1 MFILTTAN
9 IRLYIQLVH
18 KVRSGM
24 TVEQAVDD
32 IISRGVSELRK
43 NAFGDDA
50 EDAKNL
56 PWSRE
61 QAWAVMKQL
70 AKRTE
75 MPYHDVLLE
84 FPFKGDETPLR
95 EMEHAELITV
105 NTENGEHLLWW
116 MYARSL
122 MRFNVRATLND
133 SARQAGVQIR
143 F

>member
-1 MFILTTAN
+1 
-9 IRLYIQLVH
+9 
-18 KVRSGM
+18 M

-70 AKRTE
+70 ARRTE
-75 MPYHDVLLE
+75 MPYHDVLID

-105 NTENGEHLLWW
+105 NTENGECL
-116 MYARSL
+116 
-122 MRFNVRATLND
+122 
-133 SARQAGVQIR
+133 
-143 F
+143 